1 MKKLITLM
9 LSCVIAACFSVAAF
23 AAEVLNM
30 GYYAILKDKFSP
42 TDSLIMNHLV
52 KYANQNPNYYRFYH
66 VYATHTHELDEYT
79 PSRDYISLSINAT
92 AMAHPVEKSGYGWK
106 KIATHDLDTGI
117 ICTGVKVKL
126 SGSFGAKPLSI
137 IVVDSATGDEKLYEK
152 YDLFDFE
159 VLNQNTALV
168 DILNVTGPHP
178 GWSRPIS
185 GSKGL
190 PY

>member
-23 AAEVLNM
+23 AAEVLDM

-79 PSRDYISLSINAT
+79 PSRDYISLSIKLPQWPTRLKNQV
-92 AMAHPVEKSGYGWK
+92 MAGRKS
-106 KIATHDLDTGI
+106 
-117 ICTGVKVKL
+117 
-126 SGSFGAKPLSI
+126 PLMI
-137 IVVDSATGDEKLYEK
+137 
-152 YDLFDFE
+152 
-159 VLNQNTALV
+159 
-168 DILNVTGPHP
+168 
-178 GWSRPIS
+178 
-185 GSKGL
+185 
-190 PY
+190 

>member
-1 MKKLITLM
+1 PI
-9 LSCVIAACFSVAAF
+9 
-23 AAEVLNM
+23 
-30 GYYAILKDKFSP
+30 
-42 TDSLIMNHLV
+42 
-52 KYANQNPNYYRFYH
+52 
-66 VYATHTHELDEYT
+66 
-79 PSRDYISLSINAT
+79 
-92 AMAHPVEKSGYGWK
+92 
-106 KIATHDLDTGI
+106 
-117 ICTGVKVKL
+117 
-126 SGSFGAKPLSI
+126 SI

-168 DILNVTGPHP
+168 DILNATGPHP